1 MADSTKNKISN
12 IASFAKE
19 NIDVNKLNID
29 IMSMSGHKIYGPK
42 GIGVFYKSSR

>member
-19 NIDVNKLNID
+19 NIDVNKC
-29 IMSMSGHKIYGPK
+29 
-42 GIGVFYKSSR
+42 FRTC